1 MLYKR
6 ACGREMKPSEPSPFL
21 PLKSEIE
28 ILREFFLQVANEQTP
43 ENFLDTRCNV
53 GASKN
58 AVTHFLRSDYLY
70 IWYLKSFRGG
80 RLPGQLQKISKSPIS
95 DSESL
100 MDHKSV
106 SYTHLTNSR

>member
-1 MLYKR
+1 MMVLIWKTLYKR
-6 ACGREMKPSEPSPFL
+6 ACGREMKSSEPSPFL

-58 AVTHFLRSDYLY
+58 AVTHFLRRDYLH
-70 IWYLKSFRGG
+70 IFL
-80 RLPGQLQKISKSPIS
+80 LQEFAFSSPI
-95 DSESL
+95 
-100 MDHKSV
+100 
-106 SYTHLTNSR
+106 

>member
-1 MLYKR
+1 MVLIWKTLYKR
-6 ACGREMKPSEPSPFL
+6 ACGREMKSSEPSPFL

-70 IWYLKSFRGG
+70 IWYLKSFRGSS
-80 RLPGQLQKISKSPIS
+80 PWPTPKDFKIP
-95 DSESL
+95 
-100 MDHKSV
+100 
-106 SYTHLTNSR
+106 YFRF

>member
-1 MLYKR
+1 
-6 ACGREMKPSEPSPFL
+6 MKPSEPSPFL

-70 IWYLKSFRGG
+70 IWYLKSFRGVVS
-80 RLPGQLQKISKSPIS
+80 LANSKRFQNPLFQI
-95 DSESL
+95 L
-100 MDHKSV
+100 N
-106 SYTHLTNSR
+106 L